1 MSPETAY
8 TTLSLAP
15 SSKLASE
22 QVCRVLLRWKK
33 SGRVFS
39 CRPSLIVISIV

>member
-33 SGRVFS
+33 KWTCIFMQA
-39 CRPSLIVISIV
+39 